1 MKIVAGIT
9 DPGYNAFATSTV
21 ESCEVSSASLLCG
34 AFAEKLGDIE
44 IHEIGVM
51 ENNRLDGALH
61 LIALVT
67 VRGNDV
73 HDFAR
78 DTVLVGERDA
88 AERMPHLLPKCAL
101 NHFP

>member
-44 IHEIGVM
+44 IHEIGVV
-51 ENNRLDGALH
+51 ETNRLDRALD
-61 LIALVT
+61 LVAFVT
-67 VRGNDV
+67 VRGDNV
-73 HDFAR
+73 QDFAG
-78 DTVLVGERDA
+78 DTVLVGARVA
-88 AERMPHLLPKCAL
+88 AERMPHLLPNLAL
-101 NHFP
+101 NRLA